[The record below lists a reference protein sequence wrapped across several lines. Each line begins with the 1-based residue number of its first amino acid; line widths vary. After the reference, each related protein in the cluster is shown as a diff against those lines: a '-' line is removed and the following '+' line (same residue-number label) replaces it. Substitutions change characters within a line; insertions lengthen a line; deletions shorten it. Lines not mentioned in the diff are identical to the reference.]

1 MGRSAFCHYH
11 CVRKKKRERGISLL
25 FWFRVAEAHNP
36 RNQDSRVESRG
47 DRINLLIII
56 IRRRATLASG
66 PTARTPSGY
75 VCPRDLSPASGSP
88 RSYLPWVS
96 HEHATQPAPKL
107 NSLVTRTTIAIC
119 ILSQLLPDH
128 TQSPADGID
137 LQWRSRNR
145 ATNTTHRKPPSLFL
159 WQHEKLLSCY
169 FHLRLSGFKFF
180 FVFVSLPDS
189 SSTTVHR
196 PG

>member
-96 HEHATQPAPKL
+96 HEHASRQQLSMSNKAPL
-107 NSLVTRTTIAIC
+107 NCAAGIAI
-119 ILSQLLPDH
+119 
-128 TQSPADGID
+128 
-137 LQWRSRNR
+137 RER
-145 ATNTTHRKPPSLFL
+145 
-159 WQHEKLLSCY
+159 
-169 FHLRLSGFKFF
+169 KFF
-180 FVFVSLPDS
+180 PTWRYVCQRETSRKRERASEPEGATS
-189 SSTTVHR
+189 PTR
-196 PG
+196 PGSGKWEMPLR